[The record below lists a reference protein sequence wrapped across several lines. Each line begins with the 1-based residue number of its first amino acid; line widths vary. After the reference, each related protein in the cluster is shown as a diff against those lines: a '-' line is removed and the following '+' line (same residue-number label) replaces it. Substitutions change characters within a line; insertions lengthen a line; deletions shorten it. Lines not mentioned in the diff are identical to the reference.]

1 MQKYIDFHTC
11 PPVPLVVAHRGARG
25 HAPEN
30 TLTAA
35 ALGYAV
41 QAISGNST
49 PTIPKTA
56 NWW

>member
-41 QAISGNST
+41 QADLST

>member
-11 PPVPLVVAHRGARG
+11 PPVPLGVAPRGARG

-41 QAISGNST
+41 QAERVTRADPRHVGL
-49 PTIPKTA
+49 
-56 NWW
+56 